1 LTKLAFVN
9 RYSNLKFQPFSN
21 RKNLKYKIIN
31 EQSEIYMPLTII
43 NSFASW
49 VLKQRIHQIELFLKY
64 PNEVQEE
71 LLMNLIQ
78 SSKNTVLGKEY
89 DYASIN
95 SYATFADRIPIST
108 YEELQPLIE
117 RTRKGEQNVF
127 WETPIKWFAKSSGT
141 TNAKSK
147 FIPVSNEALEDCHYK
162 GSKDLLCLY
171 LNNNEES
178 ELFLGKSLR
187 LGGSSQIYE
196 DNNTFFGDLSAI
208 LIENMPI
215 WAEFSSTPSS
225 KISLMS
231 EWETKIAAIINETKN
246 ENVTSFA
253 GVPSW
258 MLVLMNKMLEET
270 GKGNLFEIWPNL
282 EVYFHGGV
290 NFEPYREQYKKI
302 LPKKDFKYYE
312 IYNASEGFFAIQDL
326 NYSSDLLLMLDY
338 GIFYEFIAMDTFGTP
353 DQKVIRL
360 ADVELFKNYALVIT
374 TNSGLWRYLIG
385 DTVRFTSLNPYRI
398 RVTGR
403 TKHHINVFG
412 EELMVENTDQAI
424 AKACKITQM
433 EVVEYTVAPVFMNG
447 KEKGAHEWMIE
458 FKNNPA
464 DVAQFQKALD
474 ESIQSLNSDYEAK
487 RYNNMTL
494 NPLVINVAR
503 KNLFYDWLKGK
514 NKLGGQHK
522 IPRLSNQ
529 RDYLEQLKSM
539 QFQTA

>member
-1 LTKLAFVN
+1 
-9 RYSNLKFQPFSN
+9 
-21 RKNLKYKIIN
+21 
-31 EQSEIYMPLTII
+31 MPISII

-64 PNEVQEE
+64 PNEVQED
-71 LLMNLIQ
+71 LLHNLLIASENTIVGKKYEF
-78 SSKNTVLGKEY
+78 SSIT
-89 DYASIN
+89 
-95 SYATFADRIPIST
+95 SYQTFTERVPIAT

-117 RTRKGEQNVF
+117 RTRQGEQGVF
-127 WETPIKWFAKSSGT
+127 WETSIKWFAKSSGT

-162 GSKDLLCLY
+162 GSKDLLCMY
-171 LNNNEES
+171 LNNNEDS
-178 ELFLGKSLR
+178 ELFVGKSLR

-196 DNNTFFGDLSAI
+196 NNNTFFGDLSAI

-215 WAEFSSTPSS
+215 WAEFSSTPSN
-225 KISLMS
+225 KISLMT
-231 EWETKIAAIINETKN
+231 EWESKLAAIINETKH

-258 MLVLMNKMLEET
+258 MLVLMNRVLEDT
-270 GKGNLFEIWPNL
+270 GKGNLLEVWPNL

-290 NFEPYREQYKKI
+290 SFSPYKEQYKNI
-302 LPKKDFKYYE
+302 LPSKDFKYYE

-326 NYSSDLLLMLDY
+326 NNSSDLLLMLDY
-338 GIFYEFIAMDTFGTP
+338 GVFYEFIPMDAFDTP

-360 ADVELFKNYALVIT
+360 ADVELNKNYAIVIT

-385 DTVRFTSLNPYRI
+385 DTVRFTCLNPYRI

-424 AKACKITQM
+424 AKACEITQT
-433 EVVEYTVAPVFMNG
+433 EVIDYTVAPIFMQD

-458 FKNNPA
+458 FKKKPA
-464 DVAQFQKALD
+464 DVGLFQKALD
-474 ESIQSLNSDYEAK
+474 ETLQTLNSDYEAK

-503 KNLFYDWLKGK
+503 ENLFYDWLKERD
-514 NKLGGQHK
+514 KLGGQHK

-529 RDYLEQLKSM
+529 RDYLEQLKGM
-539 QFQTA
+539 

>member
-1 LTKLAFVN
+1 
-9 RYSNLKFQPFSN
+9 
-21 RKNLKYKIIN
+21 
-31 EQSEIYMPLTII
+31 MPIPII
-43 NSFASW
+43 NSIASW

-71 LLMNLIQ
+71 LLMNLIRRAE
-78 SSKNTVLGKEY
+78 NTVIGAQYEFS
-89 DYASIN
+89 SIT
-95 SYATFADRIPIST
+95 SYSTFSERVPVAT
-108 YEELQPLIE
+108 YEDLQPLIE
-117 RTRKGEQNVF
+117 RTRQGEQNVF
-127 WETPIKWFAKSSGT
+127 WDAPIKWFAKSSGT

-147 FIPVSNEALEDCHYK
+147 FIPVSNDALEDCHYK

-171 LNNNEES
+171 LNNNEDS
-178 ELFLGKSLR
+178 DMFLGKSLR

-196 DNNTFFGDLSAI
+196 DKETLFGDLSAI

-215 WAEFSSTPSS
+215 WAEFSSTPSN

-231 EWETKIAAIINETKN
+231 EWEQKLTAIINETKN

-258 MLVLMNKMLEET
+258 MLVLMNRMLEET
-270 GKGNLFEIWPNL
+270 GKGNLLEVWPNL

-290 NFEPYREQYKKI
+290 SFEPYREQYQKL
-302 LPKKDFKYYE
+302 LPKSDFKYYE

-326 NYSSDLLLMLDY
+326 NDSSDLLLMLDY
-338 GIFYEFIAMDTFGTP
+338 GIFYEFIPMDTFGTP
-353 DQKVIRL
+353 NQKVIRL
-360 ADVELFKNYALVIT
+360 AEVELFKNYAVVIT

-398 RVTGR
+398 RVSGR

-424 AKACKITQM
+424 AKTCQLTHT
-433 EVVEYTVAPVFMNG
+433 EVIEYTVAPVFMDG

-458 FKNNPA
+458 FKKNPT
-464 DVAQFQKALD
+464 DIDQFRTILD
-474 ESIQSLNSDYEAK
+474 ETLQSLNSDYEAK

-494 NPLVINVAR
+494 NPLVINLAR
-503 KNLFYDWLKGK
+503 PQLFYDWLKERD
-514 NKLGGQHK
+514 KLGGQHK

-529 RDYLEQLKSM
+529 REYLEQLKGL
-539 QFQTA
+539 Q

>member
-1 LTKLAFVN
+1 
-9 RYSNLKFQPFSN
+9 
-21 RKNLKYKIIN
+21 
-31 EQSEIYMPLTII
+31 MPLTII

-89 DYASIN
+89 DYASIR
-95 SYATFADRIPIST
+95 SYATFAERIPIST

-171 LNNNEES
+171 LNNNEDS

-215 WAEFSSTPSS
+215 WAEFSSTPSN

-270 GKGNLFEIWPNL
+270 GKGNLFELWPNL

-302 LPKKDFKYYE
+302 LPKKEFKYYE

-326 NYSSDLLLMLDY
+326 NNSSDLLLMLDY
-338 GIFYEFIAMDTFGTP
+338 GIFYEFIPMDTFGTP
-353 DQKVIRL
+353 KQKVIRL

-424 AKACKITQM
+424 AKACKMTQT
-433 EVVEYTVAPVFMNG
+433 EVVDYTVAPIFMEG

-458 FKNNPA
+458 FKNPPA
-464 DVAQFQKALD
+464 DVSQFQKALD

-503 KNLFYDWLKGK
+503 KNLFYDWLK
-514 NKLGGQHK
+514 NRDKLGGQHK

-539 QFQTA
+539 QFQTV